1 MIVPTV
7 LVFAALASS
16 LLLFTEAT
24 QRVIRLE
31 RRRQL
36 PSGQRSDPTGQLW
49 RRTAGR
55 KRAVL
60 GVVVSAAAPA
70 AFLKNT
76 GTLPQ
81 SINRAV
87 KIAFATALLSQQP
100 GTQAPA
106 RNAQTLDLFP
116 YGNI

>member
-1 MIVPTV
+1 LRGDASFLQVSVPIQPGNSGG
-7 LVFAALASS
+7 AL
-16 LLLFTEAT
+16 LD
-24 QRVIRLE
+24 E
-31 RRRQL
+31 R
-36 PSGQRSDPTGQLW
+36 GQ
-49 RRTAGR
+49 
-55 KRAVL
+55 VL